1 MELLGCCRG
10 SKTVMIGT
18 KRFDCSSVDP
28 YDDPEKRDKVA
39 VRALILL
46 LITYIISTL
55 CLQGFNLVYKQV
67 GIDVKAVDQAPLIT
81 GLPGIIL
88 GIVCFIYGSL
98 GDFVSLKK
106 LVTIGL
112 TSLFI
117 GSVFGFVANSCFEP
131 NLWTVIA
138 ARIMQTTGEQVAGSS
153 FLVIATKY
161 LRNDLKVIFFGLF
174 TASYQLSACIGVF
187 SAGLLSSIAWQ
198 YLFLIPA
205 LTILILPALLHYLP
219 TKNGNGKK
227 IDVVGFTVFGFAVAS
242 LTLFISYRNLL
253 MLISAIILFI
263 IFGIYI
269 SKAKEPFV
277 TPAFFKNIRW
287 LSGIILMG
295 IIYFTNYCISPL
307 FNRVG
312 KTLYNMTT
320 SQVASYLVWAFIVAA
335 IFGSCSGLIISRIG
349 RKTGLLLAILFIL
362 CGWIGI
368 AVLINSGF
376 LAIALCACIYYAGCG
391 MVYSP
396 LASTILSSLPVE
408 ESGRGCGMNDLVISV
423 SASVG
428 VVIFDG
434 ILDKNMLSGNSI
446 TGASG
451 ISSGFANIS
460 LMCAAVALLGII
472 VFTFR
477 NFITKESNAI
487 EVNEDQ
493 E

>member
-1 MELLGCCRG
+1 
-10 SKTVMIGT
+10 MIGT
-18 KRFDCSSVDP
+18 KRIDCSSMDP

-67 GIDVKAVDQAPLIT
+67 GTDVKAVDQAPLIT

-376 LAIALCACIYYAGCG
+376 LAIALCACVYYAGCG

-408 ESGRGCGMNDLVISV
+408 ESGRGCGMNDLAISV

>member
-1 MELLGCCRG
+1 
-10 SKTVMIGT
+10 MIGT

-46 LITYIISTL
+46 LITFVISTL

-320 SQVASYLVWAFIVAA
+320 SQIASYLVWAFIVAA

-349 RKTGLLLAILFIL
+349 RKTGLLLAIMFIL

>member
-1 MELLGCCRG
+1 M
-10 SKTVMIGT
+10 MIGT

-320 SQVASYLVWAFIVAA
+320 SQIASYLVWAFIVAA

-349 RKTGLLLAILFIL
+349 RKTGLLLAIMFIL

-376 LAIALCACIYYAGCG
+376 LAIALCACVYYAGCG

-408 ESGRGCGMNDLVISV
+408 ESGRGCGMNDLAISV

-487 EVNEDQ
+487 GVNEDQ

>member
-1 MELLGCCRG
+1 
-10 SKTVMIGT
+10 MIGT

-46 LITYIISTL
+46 LITFVISTL

-320 SQVASYLVWAFIVAA
+320 SQIASYLVWAFIVAA

-349 RKTGLLLAILFIL
+349 RKTGLLLAIMFIL

-376 LAIALCACIYYAGCG
+376 LAIALCACVYYAGCG

-408 ESGRGCGMNDLVISV
+408 ESGRGCGMNDLAISV

-487 EVNEDQ
+487 GVNEDQ

>member
-1 MELLGCCRG
+1 
-10 SKTVMIGT
+10 MIGT

-320 SQVASYLVWAFIVAA
+320 SQIASYLVWAFIVAA

-376 LAIALCACIYYAGCG
+376 LAIALCACVYYAGCG

-408 ESGRGCGMNDLVISV
+408 ESGRGCGMNDLAISV

>member
-1 MELLGCCRG
+1 
-10 SKTVMIGT
+10 MIGT

-28 YDDPEKRDKVA
+28 YDDPEMRNKVA

-376 LAIALCACIYYAGCG
+376 LAIALCACVYYAGCG

-408 ESGRGCGMNDLVISV
+408 ESGRGCGMNDLAISV

>member
-1 MELLGCCRG
+1 
-10 SKTVMIGT
+10 MIGT
-18 KRFDCSSVDP
+18 KRIDCSSVDP
-28 YDDPEKRDKVA
+28 YDDPEMRDKVA

-46 LITYIISTL
+46 LITFVISTL

-205 LTILILPALLHYLP
+205 LTILILPSLLHYLP

-242 LTLFISYRNLL
+242 LTLFISYGNLL

-349 RKTGLLLAILFIL
+349 RKTGLLLAIMFIL

-376 LAIALCACIYYAGCG
+376 LAIALCACVYYAGCG

-408 ESGRGCGMNDLVISV
+408 ESGRGCGMNDLAISV

-487 EVNEDQ
+487 EVDEDQ

>member
-1 MELLGCCRG
+1 M
-10 SKTVMIGT
+10 MIGT

-39 VRALILL
+39 VRALMLL

-376 LAIALCACIYYAGCG
+376 LAIALCACVYYAGCG

-408 ESGRGCGMNDLVISV
+408 ESGRGCGMNDLAISV

-472 VFTFR
+472 VFIFR

>member
-1 MELLGCCRG
+1 
-10 SKTVMIGT
+10 MIGT

-39 VRALILL
+39 VRALMLL

>member
-1 MELLGCCRG
+1 
-10 SKTVMIGT
+10 MIGT
-18 KRFDCSSVDP
+18 KRIDCSSVDP
-28 YDDPEKRDKVA
+28 YDDPEMRDKVA

-46 LITYIISTL
+46 LITFVISTL

-205 LTILILPALLHYLP
+205 LTILILPSLLHYLP

-242 LTLFISYRNLL
+242 LTLFISYGNLL

-349 RKTGLLLAILFIL
+349 RKTSLLLAILFIL

-376 LAIALCACIYYAGCG
+376 LAIALCACVYYAGCG

-408 ESGRGCGMNDLVISV
+408 ESGRGCGMNDLAISV

-434 ILDKNMLSGNSI
+434 ILDKNMLNGDSI

-472 VFTFR
+472 VFAFR

-487 EVNEDQ
+487 EVDED
-493 E
+493 

>member
-1 MELLGCCRG
+1 
-10 SKTVMIGT
+10 MIGT
-18 KRFDCSSVDP
+18 KRIDCSSMDP

-320 SQVASYLVWAFIVAA
+320 SQIASYLVWAFIVAA

-349 RKTGLLLAILFIL
+349 RKTGLLLAIMFIL

-376 LAIALCACIYYAGCG
+376 LAIALCACVYYAGCG

-408 ESGRGCGMNDLVISV
+408 ESGRGCGMNDLAISV

-472 VFTFR
+472 VFIFR

>member
-1 MELLGCCRG
+1 
-10 SKTVMIGT
+10 MIGT

-46 LITYIISTL
+46 LITFVISTL

-67 GIDVKAVDQAPLIT
+67 GIDVKAVDQASLIT

>member
-1 MELLGCCRG
+1 
-10 SKTVMIGT
+10 MIGT

-46 LITYIISTL
+46 LITFVISTL

-320 SQVASYLVWAFIVAA
+320 SQIASYLVWAFIVAA

-349 RKTGLLLAILFIL
+349 RKTGLLLAIMFIL

-376 LAIALCACIYYAGCG
+376 LAIALCACVYYAGCG

-408 ESGRGCGMNDLVISV
+408 ESGRGCGMNDLAISV

-472 VFTFR
+472 VFIFR

>member
-1 MELLGCCRG
+1 
-10 SKTVMIGT
+10 MIGT
-18 KRFDCSSVDP
+18 KRIDCSSVDP
-28 YDDPEKRDKVA
+28 YDDPEMRDKVA

-46 LITYIISTL
+46 LITFVISTL

-205 LTILILPALLHYLP
+205 LTILILPSLLHYLP

-227 IDVVGFTVFGFAVAS
+227 IDVVGFTVFGVAVAS
-242 LTLFISYRNLL
+242 LTLFISYGNLL

-349 RKTGLLLAILFIL
+349 RKTSLLLAILFIL

-376 LAIALCACIYYAGCG
+376 LAIALCACVYYAGCG

-408 ESGRGCGMNDLVISV
+408 ESGRGCGMNDLAISV

-434 ILDKNMLSGNSI
+434 ILDKNMLNGDSI

-472 VFTFR
+472 VFAFR

-487 EVNEDQ
+487 EVDED
-493 E
+493 

>member
-1 MELLGCCRG
+1 M
-10 SKTVMIGT
+10 MIGT
-18 KRFDCSSVDP
+18 KRIDCSSMDP
-28 YDDPEKRDKVA
+28 YDDPEMRNKVA

-46 LITYIISTL
+46 LITFIISTL

-205 LTILILPALLHYLP
+205 LTILILPSLLHYLP

-408 ESGRGCGMNDLVISV
+408 ESGRGCGMNDLAISV

-434 ILDKNMLSGNSI
+434 ILDKNMLSGDSI

-487 EVNEDQ
+487 EVDEDQ
-493 E
+493 EQDQK

>member
-1 MELLGCCRG
+1 M
-10 SKTVMIGT
+10 MIGT
-18 KRFDCSSVDP
+18 KRIDCSSVDP
-28 YDDPEKRDKVA
+28 YDDPEMRDKIA

-46 LITYIISTL
+46 LITFVISTL

-205 LTILILPALLHYLP
+205 LTILILPSLLHYLP

-242 LTLFISYRNLL
+242 LTLFISYGNLL

-349 RKTGLLLAILFIL
+349 RKTSLLLAILFIL

-376 LAIALCACIYYAGCG
+376 LAIALCACVYYAGCG

-408 ESGRGCGMNDLVISV
+408 ESGRGCGMNDLAISV

-434 ILDKNMLSGNSI
+434 I
-446 TGASG
+446 
-451 ISSGFANIS
+451 
-460 LMCAAVALLGII
+460 
-472 VFTFR
+472 
-477 NFITKESNAI
+477 
-487 EVNEDQ
+487 
-493 E
+493 

>member
-1 MELLGCCRG
+1 MWQE
-10 SKTVMIGT
+10 SKITMIGT
-18 KRFDCSSVDP
+18 KRIDCSSMDP
-28 YDDPEKRDKVA
+28 YDDPEMRNKVA

-46 LITYIISTL
+46 LITFIISTL

-408 ESGRGCGMNDLVISV
+408 ESGRGCGMNDLAISV

-434 ILDKNMLSGNSI
+434 ILDKNMLSGDSI

-487 EVNEDQ
+487 EVDEDQ
-493 E
+493 EQDQK

>member
-1 MELLGCCRG
+1 M
-10 SKTVMIGT
+10 MIGT
-18 KRFDCSSVDP
+18 KRIDCSSMDP
-28 YDDPEKRDKVA
+28 YDDPEMRNKVA

-46 LITYIISTL
+46 LITFIISTL

-408 ESGRGCGMNDLVISV
+408 ESGRGCGMNDLAISV

-434 ILDKNMLSGNSI
+434 ILDKNMLSGDSI

-460 LMCAAVALLGII
+460 LMCTAVALLGII

-487 EVNEDQ
+487 EVDEDQ
-493 E
+493 EQDQK

>member
-1 MELLGCCRG
+1 
-10 SKTVMIGT
+10 MIGT
-18 KRFDCSSVDP
+18 KRIDCSSMDP

-55 CLQGFNLVYKQV
+55 CLQCFNLVYKQV
-67 GIDVKAVDQAPLIT
+67 GIDERAVDQAPLIT

-227 IDVVGFTVFGFAVAS
+227 NDVVGFTSFGFGVAS
-242 LTLFISYRNLL
+242 RTLFISYRNLL

-376 LAIALCACIYYAGCG
+376 LAIALCACVYYAGCG

-408 ESGRGCGMNDLVISV
+408 ESGRGCGMNDLAISV

-434 ILDKNMLSGNSI
+434 ILDKNMLSGDSI

>member
-1 MELLGCCRG
+1 M
-10 SKTVMIGT
+10 MIGT
-18 KRFDCSSVDP
+18 KRIDCSSMDP
-28 YDDPEKRDKVA
+28 YDDPEMRNKVA

-46 LITYIISTL
+46 LITFIISTL

-67 GIDVKAVDQAPLIT
+67 GIDVKAVDQAPLII

-408 ESGRGCGMNDLVISV
+408 ESGRGCGMNDLAISV

-434 ILDKNMLSGNSI
+434 ILDKNMLSGDSI

-487 EVNEDQ
+487 EVDEDQ
-493 E
+493 EQDQK

>member
-1 MELLGCCRG
+1 
-10 SKTVMIGT
+10 MIGT

-320 SQVASYLVWAFIVAA
+320 SQIASYLVWAFIVAA
-335 IFGSCSGLIISRIG
+335 IFGSCSGLIISLIG
-349 RKTGLLLAILFIL
+349 RKTGLLLAIMFIL

-376 LAIALCACIYYAGCG
+376 LAIALCACVYYAGCG

-408 ESGRGCGMNDLVISV
+408 ESGRGCGMNDLAISV

>member
-1 MELLGCCRG
+1 
-10 SKTVMIGT
+10 MIGT

-46 LITYIISTL
+46 LITFVISTL

-242 LTLFISYRNLL
+242 LTLFISYGNLL

-269 SKAKEPFV
+269 SKAKEQFV

>member
-1 MELLGCCRG
+1 
-10 SKTVMIGT
+10 MIGT

-46 LITYIISTL
+46 LITFVISTL

-349 RKTGLLLAILFIL
+349 RKTGLLLAISFIL

>member
-1 MELLGCCRG
+1 
-10 SKTVMIGT
+10 MIGT

-320 SQVASYLVWAFIVAA
+320 SQIASYLVWAFIVAA

-408 ESGRGCGMNDLVISV
+408 ESGRGCGMNDLAISV

-434 ILDKNMLSGNSI
+434 ILDKNMLSGDSI

-487 EVNEDQ
+487 EVDEDQ
-493 E
+493 EQDQK

>member
-1 MELLGCCRG
+1 
-10 SKTVMIGT
+10 MIGT

-320 SQVASYLVWAFIVAA
+320 SQIASYLVWAFIVAA

-349 RKTGLLLAILFIL
+349 RKTGLLLAIMFIL

-376 LAIALCACIYYAGCG
+376 LAIALCACVYYAGCG

-408 ESGRGCGMNDLVISV
+408 ESGRGCGMNDLAISV

>member
-1 MELLGCCRG
+1 
-10 SKTVMIGT
+10 MIGT

-46 LITYIISTL
+46 LITFVISTL

-287 LSGIILMG
+287 LSGIILIG

-376 LAIALCACIYYAGCG
+376 LAIALCACVYYAGCG

-408 ESGRGCGMNDLVISV
+408 ESGRGCGMNDLAISV

>member
-1 MELLGCCRG
+1 
-10 SKTVMIGT
+10 MIGT

-46 LITYIISTL
+46 LITFVISTL

-368 AVLINSGF
+368 AVLISSGF
-376 LAIALCACIYYAGCG
+376 LAIALCACVYYAGCG

-408 ESGRGCGMNDLVISV
+408 ESGRGCGMNDLAISV

>member
-1 MELLGCCRG
+1 M
-10 SKTVMIGT
+10 MIGT
-18 KRFDCSSVDP
+18 KRIDCSSMDP
-28 YDDPEKRDKVA
+28 YDDPEMRNKVA

-46 LITYIISTL
+46 LITFIISTL

-287 LSGIILMG
+287 LSGIILMS

-408 ESGRGCGMNDLVISV
+408 ESGRGCGMNDLAISV

-434 ILDKNMLSGNSI
+434 ILDKNMLSGDSI

-487 EVNEDQ
+487 EVDEDQ
-493 E
+493 EQDQK

>member
-1 MELLGCCRG
+1 
-10 SKTVMIGT
+10 MIGT

-46 LITYIISTL
+46 LITFVISTL

-320 SQVASYLVWAFIVAA
+320 SQIASYLVWAFIVAA

-349 RKTGLLLAILFIL
+349 RKTGLLLAIMFIL

-376 LAIALCACIYYAGCG
+376 LAIALCACVYYAGCG

-408 ESGRGCGMNDLVISV
+408 ESGRGCGMNDLAISV

>member
-1 MELLGCCRG
+1 
-10 SKTVMIGT
+10 MIGT

-376 LAIALCACIYYAGCG
+376 LAIALCACVYYAGCG

-408 ESGRGCGMNDLVISV
+408 ESGRGCGMNDLAISV

>member
-1 MELLGCCRG
+1 M
-10 SKTVMIGT
+10 MIGT
-18 KRFDCSSVDP
+18 KRIDCSSMNP
-28 YDDPEKRDKVA
+28 YDDPEMRNKVA

-46 LITYIISTL
+46 LITFIISTL

-408 ESGRGCGMNDLVISV
+408 ESGRGCGMNDLAISV

-434 ILDKNMLSGNSI
+434 ILDKNMLSGDSI

-487 EVNEDQ
+487 EVDEDQ
-493 E
+493 EQDQK

>member
-1 MELLGCCRG
+1 
-10 SKTVMIGT
+10 MIGT
-18 KRFDCSSVDP
+18 KRMDCSSVDP
-28 YDDPEKRDKVA
+28 YDDPEMRDKVA

-46 LITYIISTL
+46 LITFVISTL

-205 LTILILPALLHYLP
+205 LTILILPSLLHYLP

-242 LTLFISYRNLL
+242 LTLFISYGNLL

-349 RKTGLLLAILFIL
+349 RKSSLLLAILFIL

-376 LAIALCACIYYAGCG
+376 LAIALCACVYYAGCG

-408 ESGRGCGMNDLVISV
+408 ESGRGCGMNDLAISV

-434 ILDKNMLSGNSI
+434 ILDKNMLNGDSI

-472 VFTFR
+472 VFAFR

-487 EVNEDQ
+487 EVDEDQ

>member
-1 MELLGCCRG
+1 M
-10 SKTVMIGT
+10 MIGT

-39 VRALILL
+39 VRALMLL

-376 LAIALCACIYYAGCG
+376 LAIALCACVYYAGCG

-408 ESGRGCGMNDLVISV
+408 ESGRGCGMNDLAISV

>member
-1 MELLGCCRG
+1 
-10 SKTVMIGT
+10 MIGT

-408 ESGRGCGMNDLVISV
+408 ESGRGCGMNDLAISV

-434 ILDKNMLSGNSI
+434 ILDKNMLSGDSI

-487 EVNEDQ
+487 EVDEDQ
-493 E
+493 EQDQK

>member
-1 MELLGCCRG
+1 M
-10 SKTVMIGT
+10 MIGT

-39 VRALILL
+39 VRALMLL

>member
-1 MELLGCCRG
+1 
-10 SKTVMIGT
+10 MIGT
-18 KRFDCSSVDP
+18 KRIDCSSMDP

-376 LAIALCACIYYAGCG
+376 LAIALCACVYYAGCG

-408 ESGRGCGMNDLVISV
+408 ESGRGCGMNDLAISV

>member
-1 MELLGCCRG
+1 
-10 SKTVMIGT
+10 MIGT

-46 LITYIISTL
+46 LITFVISTL

>member
-1 MELLGCCRG
+1 
-10 SKTVMIGT
+10 MIGT
-18 KRFDCSSVDP
+18 KRIDCSSMDP

-320 SQVASYLVWAFIVAA
+320 SQIASYLVWAFIVAA

-349 RKTGLLLAILFIL
+349 RKTGLLLAIMFIL

-376 LAIALCACIYYAGCG
+376 LAIALCACVYYAGCG

-408 ESGRGCGMNDLVISV
+408 ESGRGCGMNDLAISV

-487 EVNEDQ
+487 GVNEDQ